1 MLASRSKKKIY
12 KKNQNNGMVFRSE
25 AEDLKYYSLGDQ
37 YGQWTSCLSFFAFVS
52 KLKFMLTCVAFYVT
66 TIIFPI

>member
-1 MLASRSKKKIY
+1 
-12 KKNQNNGMVFRSE
+12 MVFRSE
-25 AEDLKYYSLGDQ
+25 AEYLKYYSLGDQ

-52 KLKFMLTCVAFYVT
+52 KLKFMLTFVAFYVT